1 MAEGNG
7 RDLHYSRGAWNP
19 AEGPMRIMVVGA
31 HPDDPDFHCG
41 ASAALWAR
49 RGARV
54 MFVSLTNGDK
64 GHQHMDS
71 ASLAAR
77 RKAETQAAAH
87 IYGIEKYVVLD
98 HRDCELESTLETRR
112 ELTRIVRD
120 FAPHAIFTHRT
131 CDYHADHRAAGQLV
145 MDATYLL
152 GVPLWCPDCPVPEA
166 KPVVYYLRDGFER
179 PWPQTPDLAVALDDD
194 SVALQIRA
202 LACHESQVFE
212 WLPYDMGVLDEVPDR
227 NDLPSVAAYIS
238 KYWVEPRSGAD
249 ARRHGLGCAHAEVF
263 CLSEYGRTPTEEE
276 KGFLSEGKPV
286 NG

>member
-1 MAEGNG
+1 
-7 RDLHYSRGAWNP
+7 
-19 AEGPMRIMVVGA
+19 MRIMVIGA

-54 MFVSLTNGDK
+54 VFVSLTNGDK
-64 GHQHMDS
+64 GHQTMDS

-77 RKAETQAAAH
+77 RKAETQAAAQ

-112 ELTRIVRD
+112 ELTRIVRE
-120 FAPHAIFTHRT
+120 FAPHVILTHRT
-131 CDYHADHRAAGQLV
+131 CDYHADHRTTGQIV

-152 GVPLWCPDCPVPEA
+152 GVPLWCPDCPVPDA
-166 KPVVYYLRDGFER
+166 KPVVYYMRDGFER
-179 PWPQTPDLAVALDDD
+179 PWPQTHDLAVALDDD
-194 SVALQIRA
+194 SISLQIRA

-227 NDLPSVAAYIS
+227 NDLPAVAAYIS
-238 KYWVEPRSGAD
+238 KYWIEPRSGAD
-249 ARRHGLGCAHAEVF
+249 ARRHGLECAHADVF
-263 CLSEYGRTPTEEE
+263 CLSEYGRTPTAEEIS
-276 KGFLSEGKPV
+276 FLSESKPF
-286 NG
+286 N